1 MDKKIQGIDLADP
14 VISGIIEQSTK
25 SDSRLYASRLFRL
38 DKPEE
43 SLALENSIPGTAKA
57 LLNALNELLLHHEG
71 DKELSTDNDAIIR
84 RLAWKSN
91 STTLGIGRT
100 SSEALTIV
108 HGEKLTLSNCVD
120 WLASPSAA
128 TLPAASSAIRLTSAD
143 IEKLVDDGLTKVVVS
158 NEQIDALRAFATH
171 NTLTELGQR
180 FIGSHAS
187 HTSTALIMESDAA
200 LLYAK
205 SVPFYTNYVLAL
217 IASKNHNYTS
227 LSTHARDIADNIVRH
242 QIGLILESGII
253 TDTSLPEND
262 RAWQAV
268 VNELEAVGQQE
279 LLPLLEI
286 GGFANQTL
294 GDQGSMEDGDMVLR
308 CQECIYYLPK
318 RKWCDLPAL
327 PLPVEAHW
335 YCRLWKL

>member
-1 MDKKIQGIDLADP
+1 MDKKIQRIDLSDP
-14 VISGIIEQSTK
+14 VISSIIEQSTK
-25 SDSRLYASRLFRL
+25 SDSRLYTSRLFRL
-38 DKPEE
+38 DNPDDC
-43 SLALENSIPGTAKA
+43 LVLENSIPDAAKA
-57 LLNALNELLLHHEG
+57 LLNALNELLLHQEG
-71 DKELSTDNDAIIR
+71 ARNLTAGNGAMVQ

-91 STTLGIGRT
+91 STAMGIGRA
-100 SSEALTIV
+100 SSGTLTIV
-108 HGEKLTLSNCVD
+108 RGEKLTLSNCVG
-120 WLASPSAA
+120 WLANPSGAS
-128 TLPAASSAIRLTSAD
+128 LPVASSAMRLTPAG
-143 IEKLVDDGLTKVVVS
+143 IEKLVGDGLTEAFDSK
-158 NEQIDALRAFATH
+158 EETEALSAFATR
-171 NTLTELGQR
+171 NSLAELGQK
-180 FIGSHAS
+180 FIRGHAS
-187 HTSTALIMESDAA
+187 DTSTAVIMESDAA

-205 SVPFYTNYVLAL
+205 SVPFYPNYVLAL

-268 VNELEAVGQQE
+268 VNELEAVGQKE